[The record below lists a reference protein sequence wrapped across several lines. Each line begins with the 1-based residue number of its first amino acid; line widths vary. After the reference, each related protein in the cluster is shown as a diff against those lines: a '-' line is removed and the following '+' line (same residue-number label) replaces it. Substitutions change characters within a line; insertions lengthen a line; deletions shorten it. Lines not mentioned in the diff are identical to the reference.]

1 MRPSQETAT
10 GLHLMATVRRLKA
23 ALAPSALPVKVP
35 DETVAA
41 EVTRMLESEGLA
53 KLLSQ
58 CSPGYFCDVL
68 RQARGAAAAGRNPR
82 EVIELLWALLESQ
95 DLDAALATADPNEQ
109 PARLIKL
116 MLDGPYKNSIA
127 TSSRR
132 CGQIA
137 RPNTPVDC
145 ELRGDRIVGQVM
157 SSDTR

>member
-1 MRPSQETAT
+1 
-10 GLHLMATVRRLKA
+10 
-23 ALAPSALPVKVP
+23 
-35 DETVAA
+35 
-41 EVTRMLESEGLA
+41 
-53 KLLSQ
+53 
-58 CSPGYFCDVL
+58 
-68 RQARGAAAAGRNPR
+68 
-82 EVIELLWALLESQ
+82 
-95 DLDAALATADPNEQ
+95 
-109 PARLIKL
+109 